1 MVGSAA
7 PCGFALREV
16 TAMPRVHGPSVYP
29 DGRLTAGRAAPIMNS
44 SQSRIHTM
52 VASTRLST
60 DAVAARDRAPQWC
73 EWVWRHFGGLQSD
86 LYGDADFAGHINA
99 SRAGDV
105 VLTRLEA
112 NRHRVLRT
120 PGMAR
125 DSAIPY
131 LKIVAP
137 WQGSATVQQQGREA
151 CARDGAWV
159 IYDTTGAY
167 QVANPE
173 PVDHLIVM
181 VPKDQIVERALR
193 LDGAMAR
200 RLGASGISRVA
211 LETMRN
217 TYLELP
223 HMSEAAAAGAGELI
237 KQLVRLSL
245 LELSGQ
251 ESAVTQRAALRD
263 RIRAYVQN
271 HLRDP
276 ALSVDG
282 IARALNCSRRHLYNA
297 FAGEGESI
305 AGYIQRLRLE
315 ACIRELQAGAQARPI
330 TDIALSWGFGNPS
343 HFSRVFRDRTGMS
356 PSEFR
361 HSDGSSRA

>member
-1 MVGSAA
+1 MAA
-7 PCGFALREV
+7 
-16 TAMPRVHGPSVYP
+16 
-29 DGRLTAGRAAPIMNS
+29 S
-44 SQSRIHTM
+44 SH
-52 VASTRLST
+52 LST

-73 EWVWRHFGGLQSD
+73 EWVHQHFGGLQSD
-86 LYGDADFAGHINA
+86 LYGDTEFDGHMH
-99 SRAGDV
+99 SSQAGDV
-105 VLTRLEA
+105 IMTRLEA

-125 DSAIPY
+125 TSEAPY

-137 WQGSATVQQQGREA
+137 WRGSASVQQQGREA
-151 CARDGAWV
+151 SARDGAWV
-159 IYDTTGAY
+159 IYDTTGSY
-167 QVANPE
+167 EIANPE

-181 VPKDQIVERALR
+181 VPKDAMLERSLR
-193 LDGAMAR
+193 IDGVMAR
-200 RLGASGISRVA
+200 RLGTSGISRVA

-223 HMSEAAAAGAGELI
+223 HMSDAAATGAGELI

-245 LELSGQ
+245 LELSGS
-251 ESAVTQRAALRD
+251 ETAVTQREALRD
-263 RIRAYVQN
+263 RIRGYVQT

-305 AGYIQRLRLE
+305 AAYIQRQRLQ
-315 ACIRELQAGAQARPI
+315 ACIRELQQAANPRPI
-330 TDIALSWGFGNPS
+330 TDIAMSWGFGNLS
-343 HFSRVFRDRTGMS
+343 HFSRVFRDRTGKS

-361 HSDGSSRA
+361 KA